1 MLSIKNLKPYKVSKD
16 EKYIYV
22 TLAYR
27 HFDILMQGE
36 TFQFIPIEATTIQ
49 LSRYTRQVINQSARF
64 AFQRENKII
73 YIKMSSLIILPMFME
88 SINKIAD
95 NYLKR
100 KASQNNQNSNSKLD
114 LIFYELERENIKRLI
129 DQALDRKCEYEFN
142 MLVKQLRDQ
151 TIQNSTND

>member
-1 MLSIKNLKPYKVSKD
+1 MRMLSIKNLKPYKVSKD

-49 LSRYTRQVINQSARF
+49 LSMYTRQVINLAARF

-73 YIKMSSLIILPMFME
+73 YVKMSSLITLPTFMDGM
-88 SINKIAD
+88 NKIAD
-95 NYLKR
+95 DYMRR
-100 KASQNNQNSNSKLD
+100 KTNKNNQNTSSKLD

-129 DQALDRKCEYEFN
+129 DQ
-142 MLVKQLRDQ
+142 
-151 TIQNSTND
+151 

>member
-1 MLSIKNLKPYKVSKD
+1 MRMLSIKNLKPYKVSKD

-88 SINKIAD
+88 SINKIA
-95 NYLKR
+95 R
-100 KASQNNQNSNSKLD
+100 S
-114 LIFYELERENIKRLI
+114 EERRVGK
-129 DQALDRKCEYEFN
+129 EYN
-142 MLVKQLRDQ
+142 CSM
-151 TIQNSTND
+151 